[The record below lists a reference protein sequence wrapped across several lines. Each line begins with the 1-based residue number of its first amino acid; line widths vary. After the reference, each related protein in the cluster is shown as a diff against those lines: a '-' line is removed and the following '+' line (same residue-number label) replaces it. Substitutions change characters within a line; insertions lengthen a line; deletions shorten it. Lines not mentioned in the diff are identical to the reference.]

1 MTPSAIDVAQK
12 AHRQVVFSVI
22 KPGGYQPIEHI
33 FDPATGQTW
42 GKLTACYWTY
52 RRAKE
57 RRKAIYTDRL
67 ATLLC
72 SPTVTQN
79 ASTELSRISQNLAMG
94 KYLTYR

>member
-22 KPGGYQPIEHI
+22 NPCSNQPIEHI
-33 FDPATGQTW
+33 FDPATGLTW

-52 RRAKE
+52 GRAKE
-57 RRKAIYTDRL
+57 RRKAIYTDRP
-67 ATLLC
+67 ATLLG

-79 ASTELSRISQNLAMG
+79 ASTELSPISQNLVIR
-94 KYLTYR
+94 KYPTYR

>member
-22 KPGGYQPIEHI
+22 NPGERQPNEHVS
-33 FDPATGQTW
+33 DLSTGLTA

-79 ASTELSRISQNLAMG
+79 ASTELSPLSQDLAMQE
-94 KYLTYR
+94 YLTYR

>member
-1 MTPSAIDVAQK
+1 MMPSAIDVAQK

-22 KPGGYQPIEHI
+22 NPGDVQPSELT
-33 FDPATGQTW
+33 FDPATGLSW
-42 GKLTACYWTY
+42 NKLTACYWTY

-57 RRKAIYTDRL
+57 RSKAIYTNRL

-79 ASTELSRISQNLAMG
+79 ASTELSLISQSLAM
-94 KYLTYR
+94 